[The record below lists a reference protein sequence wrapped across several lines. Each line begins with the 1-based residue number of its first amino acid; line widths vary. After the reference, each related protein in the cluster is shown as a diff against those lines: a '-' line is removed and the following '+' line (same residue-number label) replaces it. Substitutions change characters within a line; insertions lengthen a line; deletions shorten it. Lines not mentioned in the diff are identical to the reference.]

1 MAGSES
7 DIQLARERLAGLKAS
22 LWAIDHHVELAQLA
36 TNSIDAADLEAQLQQ
51 RFGFTA
57 DECNWITSQPVIR
70 LTSSYRA
77 TIVSQIDETTKFMT
91 RDS

>member
-1 MAGSES
+1 MTGSES

-22 LWAIDHHVELAQLA
+22 LWAIDHHVELSQLA

-77 TIVSQIDETTKFMT
+77 TIVSQIDETTKYMT
-91 RDS
+91 GNF